1 MESDV
6 KTAAIAMARWAAT
19 KPIIRRVFIFGSRA
33 RDDFRED
40 SDLDVAIEIDGVN
53 GNALATWLFDTKPWH
68 AEISALTPF
77 EIDLEFFDEDETPII
92 TAAIKR
98 SSILVYTRA
107 DIA

>member
-6 KTAAIAMARWAAT
+6 KTAATAIARWAAT

-53 GNALATWLFDTKPWH
+53 GNALATWMFDTKPWH
-68 AEISALTPF
+68 AEISALVPF

-92 TAAIKR
+92 KTAIER
-98 SSILVYTRA
+98 SSVLIYVRA
-107 DIA
+107 DVA

>member
-6 KTAAIAMARWAAT
+6 KTAAIAIARWAIT
-19 KPIIRRVFIFGSRA
+19 KPIIRKVFIFGSRA

-40 SDLDVAIEIDGVN
+40 SDLDIAIEIDGVN
-53 GNALATWLFDTKPWH
+53 GNALATWMFDTKPWH
-68 AEISALTPF
+68 AEISALVPF

-92 TAAIKR
+92 KAAIKR
-98 SSILVYTRA
+98 ASILVYTRA